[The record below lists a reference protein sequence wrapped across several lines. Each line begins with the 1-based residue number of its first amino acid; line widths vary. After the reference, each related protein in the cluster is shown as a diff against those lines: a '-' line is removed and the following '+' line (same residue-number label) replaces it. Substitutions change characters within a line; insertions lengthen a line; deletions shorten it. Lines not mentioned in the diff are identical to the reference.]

1 MWGDKGDTKMTIEE
15 ARILLSQGRMFE
27 DVKIRIGVSPSYLL
41 NVIEFLLGECDKL
54 ESIIKDGAK

>member
-1 MWGDKGDTKMTIEE
+1 MTIEE